1 MTQLLQRYLQI
12 ALEEPGPSEMARL
25 LERDPVLKNATG
37 WDADTVKPVRELLAS
52 TKIQNTTL
60 VQAEMYNT
68 VMEGAKL
75 ATCFRDA
82 VTVFPMKDSTLTIPY
97 GSAGTYAE
105 EVAEGATI
113 PKKNQAYAKIDIKA
127 KKYGS
132 APSITN
138 EMIEDGLYPV
148 IEMEVRYAGE
158 AIENK
163 LNQLML
169 TELLDTA
176 GKETDTGGSNQGIKA
191 LAKGKA
197 LVKKAGF
204 MADTFVMCADAEAI
218 VLGDLVP
225 SANVGAESAMTG
237 KIPNILGMRPFGCDV
252 ADAST
257 SYTWEYDS
265 DGDIGMLVFDSRK
278 CGGIGMKR
286 DITVVD
292 YDDPAKDLKGV
303 NVTARF
309 GVDAVFADAI
319 ARVEY

>member
-1 MTQLLQRYLQI
+1 MTLKLQKYLKLL
-12 ALEEPGPSEMARL
+12 LEEPGPAEQKRM
-25 LERDPVLKNATG
+25 LERDPVLRDATA
-37 WDADTVKPVRELLAS
+37 WDAGAVKPVRELLVS

-60 VQAEMYNT
+60 VQAEMYAT
-68 VMEGAKL
+68 VMEGAQL

-82 VTVFPMKDSTLTIPY
+82 VPVLPMKDSTLTLPY

-105 EVAEGATI
+105 EVTEGAPI
-113 PKKNQAYAKIDIKA
+113 PKKNQDYAKIDIKA
-127 KKYGS
+127 KKYGA

-138 EMIEDGLYPV
+138 EMIEDGLYPI
-148 IEMEVRYAGE
+148 IEMEVKYAGE
-158 AIENK
+158 SIENK

-176 GKETDTGGSNQGIKA
+176 GKEKDTGGSDQGVKA
-191 LAKGKA
+191 IAKGKA

-218 VLGDLVP
+218 VLCDLVP
-225 SANVGAESAMTG
+225 SANVGADAAMSG
-237 KIPNILGMRPFGCDV
+237 RLPNILGMRPFSCDV
-252 ADAST
+252 ADASST
-257 SYTWEYDS
+257 YTWEYDS

-292 YDDPAKDLKGV
+292 YDDPEKDLKGM

-309 GVDAVFADAI
+309 GVDAVFADSI
-319 ARVEY
+319 ARIEY